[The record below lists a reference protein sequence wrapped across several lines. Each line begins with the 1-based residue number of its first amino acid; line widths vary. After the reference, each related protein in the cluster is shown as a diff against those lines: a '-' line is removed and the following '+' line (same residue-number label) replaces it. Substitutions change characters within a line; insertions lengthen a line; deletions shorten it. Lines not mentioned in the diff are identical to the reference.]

1 MCTFIIIIEQV
12 LLYVPLICGAYIV
25 LSLMKIP
32 DLSLQSSFVVGA
44 VCAGSMLTYSRAIHP
59 GMSAGLAIIA
69 SLVGGA
75 LVGLI
80 CSIITQV
87 GRIPH
92 LLSTIITI
100 GICYGAVLY
109 ALNGASRTY
118 AYNPLAN
125 VLVIKGYSELGIMLV
140 IAGGVLACL
149 AYFLRTQLGYACAVY
164 GDNPLFLHHYGMAT
178 RYVFIMGSIMGNALA
193 GLSGYLFAQSSGFV
207 DVTMGADVVLLCI
220 TTLMIGKLVLRIPRP
235 LTLIVP
241 MAGLVLYCML
251 QQILLKLHLNPQY
264 FAGVYALMI
273 LGIALY
279 VFSSYHRRP
288 PTHDHLGV

>member
-1 MCTFIIIIEQV
+1 MCTLIVIIEQV
-12 LLYVPLICGAYIV
+12 LLYIPLICGAYIV

-32 DLSLQSSFVVGA
+32 DLSLQSSFVIGA
-44 VCAGSMLTYSRAIHP
+44 VCASSMLAYAVKIQP

-69 SLVGGA
+69 SIVGGA

-80 CSIITQV
+80 SSAITQV

-92 LLSTIITI
+92 LLSSIITI

-118 AYNPLAN
+118 AHNPLAKL
-125 VLVIKGYSELGIMLV
+125 LVIDGYPELGAMLV
-140 IAGGVLACL
+140 ITGGVLVCVAC
-149 AYFLRTQLGYACAVY
+149 FLRTQLGYACAAY

-178 RYVFIMGSIMGNALA
+178 RYVFIMGSIIGNALA

-207 DVTMGADVVLLCI
+207 DVTMGTDVVLLCI
-220 TTLMIGKLVLRIPRP
+220 TTLMIGKLVLRIPKP
-235 LTLIVP
+235 LTLVVP
-241 MAGLVLYCML
+241 IAGLVLYCAL
-251 QQILLKLHLNPQY
+251 QQVLLKLYLNPQY
-264 FAGVYALMI
+264 FSGVQALTI

-279 VFSSYHRRP
+279 VFSNHNRRP
-288 PTHDHLGV
+288 SAHDHLGV